1 MPGHEVGGI
10 QVRFAPDETGTFSG
24 YAAAWG
30 KRDAFGD
37 QWMPGAFADSLR
49 SHAAAGTRPLMLW
62 HHDPTQPIG
71 VWDEIRENDHG
82 LKVAGRLVLDSTAGR
97 NAHALMKA
105 GALDGLSV
113 GFRTV
118 RAAKLPDGGR
128 RVEAVTLIE
137 ISPVTLPAQ
146 SLARIGAVR
155 SAALAA
161 PAAAGLAAFIREQA
175 VRLGG
180 TR

>member
-1 MPGHEVGGI
+1 MLRHEVGGV
-10 QVRFAPDETGTFSG
+10 QVRFAPDETGIFSG
-24 YAAAWG
+24 YAAAWAR
-30 KRDAFGD
+30 RDAFGD
-37 QWMPGAFADSLR
+37 QWMPGAFTDSLR
-49 SHAAAGTRPLMLW
+49 AHAAAGTRPLMLW

-71 VWDEIRENDHG
+71 VWEDIREDDAG
-82 LKVAGRLVLDSTAGR
+82 LKVTGRLVLDSTAGHD
-97 NAHALMKA
+97 AHALMKA

-118 RAAKLPDGGR
+118 RAAKLPKGGR
-128 RVEAVTLIE
+128 QVHAVNLIE

-161 PAAAGLAAFIREQA
+161 PEAAGLAAFIREQA
-175 VRLGG
+175 ARLGA
-180 TR
+180 RK

>member
-1 MPGHEVGGI
+1 MSARENSAI
-10 QVRFAPDETGTFSG
+10 QVRFAPDETGIFSG

-49 SHAAAGTRPLMLW
+49 AHAAAGTRPLMLW

-71 VWDEIRENDHG
+71 TWEVLREDDTG
-82 LKVAGRLVLDSTAGR
+82 LKVTGRLVLDSTAGR
-97 NAHALMKA
+97 DAHALMKA

-118 RAAKLPDGGR
+118 RATTLPKGGR
-128 RVEAVTLIE
+128 QVHSVNLIE

-175 VRLGG
+175 ARLGG
-180 TR
+180 KQ